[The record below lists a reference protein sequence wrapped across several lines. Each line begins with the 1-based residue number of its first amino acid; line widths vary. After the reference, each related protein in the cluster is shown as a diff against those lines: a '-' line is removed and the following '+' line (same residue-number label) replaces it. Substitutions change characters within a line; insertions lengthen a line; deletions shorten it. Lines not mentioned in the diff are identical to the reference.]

1 MSWASRTS
9 AGARAPSRRCR
20 PCPDGRARRATP
32 RDGAARGLA
41 RAPMRSFVLKFEEN
55 LAACFMGALLFVL
68 FLQVFTRYVLND
80 PLSWTEEAARYIY
93 VYIVFLG
100 ASAAISDRTH
110 VGIDYFAKA
119 LPVRA
124 QWALSAGVN
133 LLVLSALALLAYWG
147 WRAAMRQWNM
157 PMVVLDI
164 PYTWVYLVVPVTAVL
179 MSVRTIALMG
189 EDWRAMR
196 AGTQVATDARGGL

>member
-1 MSWASRTS
+1 M
-9 AGARAPSRRCR
+9 RR
-20 PCPDGRARRATP
+20 
-32 RDGAARGLA
+32 
-41 RAPMRSFVLKFEEN
+41 FVLKFEEN
-55 LAACFMGALLFVL
+55 LAALLMGGLLFTL

-80 PLSWTEEAARYIY
+80 PLSWTEEVARYVY

-124 QWALSAGVN
+124 QWALSVAVN
-133 LLVLSALALLAYWG
+133 LLVLCALALLAYWG

-164 PYTWVYLVVPVTAVL
+164 PYTWVYVVVPVTAVL
-179 MSVRTIALMG
+179 MSLRTIALMR
-189 EDWRAMR
+189 EDYAAMR
-196 AGTQVATDARGGL
+196 SGTQVATDARGGL

>member
-1 MSWASRTS
+1 
-9 AGARAPSRRCR
+9 
-20 PCPDGRARRATP
+20 
-32 RDGAARGLA
+32 
-41 RAPMRSFVLKFEEN
+41 MRSFVLKFEEN
-55 LAACFMGALLFVL
+55 LAALFMGGLLATL

-80 PLSWTEEAARYIY
+80 PLSWTEEVARYLY

-124 QWALSAGVN
+124 QWAVSVAVN
-133 LLVLSALALLAYWG
+133 LLILAALALLTYWG
-147 WRAAMRQWNM
+147 WRAAMRQWNL
-157 PMVVLDI
+157 PLVVLDI
-164 PYTWVYLVVPVTAVL
+164 PYTWVYVVIPITAVL
-179 MSVRTIALMG
+179 MSLRTVALMRA
-189 EDWRAMR
+189 DFVAMR